1 MHALDP
7 LHVDDDVAAA
17 VNTALATVLGRRLAE
32 AEAVDPLFAEDLAR
46 RVARFTL
53 DGGRR
58 MRARL
63 CWWGLRAAGGGAP
76 HAASAIGVAGAL
88 ELVQTC
94 ALIQD
99 DVMDGSALRR
109 GRTAVHVALDEQY
122 ATPRRDRPCGTFG
135 GAGAVLAGDLALVW
149 ADDAFAEATA
159 GSPAAAPAAAVWR
172 SMRAELVAGQYL
184 DLHAQATANRSAA
197 RALRSAVL
205 KTALY
210 SMERPLVL
218 GATLAGGPPAALA
231 ALAGA
236 GRRAG
241 LAFQLHDDLQGA
253 FGDPASTG
261 KPVGEDLREGRST
274 YLLAVARERCE
285 AAGDRN
291 GLRVLETLTGPPY
304 AAGDED
310 VRRAREV
317 LDRGGARARVTAEIE
332 RLCRRAEETLAGA
345 PLDRPAAARLVH
357 LLREACG
364 LPPGGPP
371 ETDAPPARAAGT
383 ASEAAR
389 AAGTAREPG
398 SPTARVAGGGRATG
412 TTAGEP
418 RREAGTAGAAG
429 QPRPASAPMTEFDDA
444 LMGDPR

>member
-1 MHALDP
+1 MRALDP

-17 VNTALATVLGRRLAE
+17 VNTVLATVLGRRLEE
-32 AEAVDPLFAEDLAR
+32 AEAVDPLFAEDLAG

-53 DGGRR
+53 GGGRR

-76 HAASAIGVAGAL
+76 QAAAALGVAGAL

-99 DVMDGSALRR
+99 DVMDGSPLRR
-109 GRTAVHVALDEQY
+109 GRTAVHVELDEQY

-205 KTALY
+205 KTARY
-210 SMERPLVL
+210 SMERPLML
-218 GATLAGGPPAALA
+218 GATLAGGSPDALA

-236 GRRAG
+236 GRCAG

-253 FGDPASTG
+253 FGDPAATG

-274 YLLAVARERCE
+274 YLLAVAGERCE
-285 AAGDRN
+285 AAGDRT
-291 GLRVLETLTGPPY
+291 GLRVLETVTGAPY
-304 AAGDED
+304 TAGDED
-310 VRRAREV
+310 VRRARDV
-317 LDRGGARARVTAEIE
+317 LDQGGARAQVATEVE

-345 PLDRPAAARLVH
+345 SLDRPATARLVH

-364 LPPGGPP
+364 LPPGETADTAGESRRASGP
-371 ETDAPPARAAGT
+371 
-383 ASEAAR
+383 
-389 AAGTAREPG
+389 
-398 SPTARVAGGGRATG
+398 
-412 TTAGEP
+412 AGEP
-418 RREAGTAGAAG
+418 RRAAGEPDPAAG
-429 QPRPASAPMTEFDDA
+429 QPRRAARPMTEFDDA
-444 LMGDPR
+444 LTGDPR

>member
-17 VNTALATVLGRRLAE
+17 VNSVLATVLGRRLEE
-32 AEAVDPLFAEDLAR
+32 AEAVDPLFAEDLAG

-53 DGGRR
+53 GGGRR

-76 HAASAIGVAGAL
+76 QAESAIGVAGAL

-109 GRTAVHVALDEQY
+109 GRAAVHVELNEQY
-122 ATPRRDRPCGTFG
+122 VTLRRDRPCGTFG

-210 SMERPLVL
+210 SMERPMVL
-218 GATLAGGPPAALA
+218 GATLAGGSPDALA

-236 GRRAG
+236 GRCAG
-241 LAFQLHDDLQGA
+241 LAFQLHDDLQGV
-253 FGDPASTG
+253 FGDPDSTG
-261 KPVGEDLREGRST
+261 KPVGEDLRQGRPT

-291 GLRVLETLTGPPY
+291 GLRVLEKLTGAPY
-304 AAGDED
+304 KAGDDD

-317 LDRGGARARVTAEIE
+317 LELGGARAQVAAEVE
-332 RLCRRAEETLAGA
+332 RLCRRGEEALAGA
-345 PLDRPAAARLVH
+345 PLDRPAASRLVG

-364 LPPGGPP
+364 LRPGG
-371 ETDAPPARAAGT
+371 AADT
-383 ASEAAR
+383 AGES
-389 AAGTAREPG
+389 
-398 SPTARVAGGGRATG
+398 GRATG
-412 TTAGEP
+412 TAGETGRATGTVRVSGPATCATAGES
-418 RREAGTAGAAG
+418 RRAAGAAG
-429 QPRPASAPMTEFDDA
+429 EPGRAADPMTAVDDA